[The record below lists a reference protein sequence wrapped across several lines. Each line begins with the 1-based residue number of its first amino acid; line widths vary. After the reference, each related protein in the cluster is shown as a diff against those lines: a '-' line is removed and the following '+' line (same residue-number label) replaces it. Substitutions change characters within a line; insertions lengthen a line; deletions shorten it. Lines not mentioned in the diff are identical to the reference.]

1 MVTCYWFT
9 NSFEKNDYGF
19 GAGDLQAMQRKVKGL
34 LHWNEWIF
42 SVTILNRQDI
52 DGHLPQMRC
61 LQTKRLKSGIWG
73 HRSFGE
79 GLSWEESSEGLL
91 TCSTAPLAEGDPVFL
106 SLRKKQGRYFLLC
119 LTWGTIPKIWPTKN
133 RAKVALSHLHSCSD
147 SGLDTGQWISV
158 QIRAARGDSSD
169 LH

>member
-1 MVTCYWFT
+1 MKWWHVIGLQIALKKMIMALGQGTCKPCRGKSKDYFT
-9 NSFEKNDYGF
+9 AMNGF
-19 GAGDLQAMQRKVKGL
+19 
-34 LHWNEWIF
+34 F

-106 SLRKKQGRYFLLC
+106 SLRKKAREIFSAMSHMRHH
-119 LTWGTIPKIWPTKN
+119 TKDM
-133 RAKVALSHLHSCSD
+133 AHKEQSK
-147 SGLDTGQWISV
+147 SGSKP
-158 QIRAARGDSSD
+158 SP
-169 LH
+169 